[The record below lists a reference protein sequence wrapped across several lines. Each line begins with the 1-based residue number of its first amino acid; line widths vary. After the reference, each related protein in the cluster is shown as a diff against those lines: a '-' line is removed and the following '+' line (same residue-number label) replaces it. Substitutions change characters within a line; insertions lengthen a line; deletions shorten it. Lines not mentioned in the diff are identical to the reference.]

1 MAARYQLTGQD
12 QRTPGRG
19 TTAHPFGR
27 RRGCICKRQSGY
39 EEIWVERP
47 RRRGRT
53 KTGIIVL
60 AHPKEDAMPKF
71 FPIIFVHGWGGPGDL
86 MRDFGAADERD
97 PYVGWNTGRR
107 YNDPDGW
114 IKFRNTELNFEGLV
128 LRLVKDFSYYDASND
143 EELADFRK
151 FLGMKPPAP
160 GETSAPGLRE
170 AALNKALWIFRY
182 YEYNAEHLQ
191 LSKDVKDLLAAE
203 LTRCNFPV
211 KVEELAGV
219 PYYAALLA
227 LKIEQIT
234 CEKCRSITDG
244 SEAPGLGLK
253 KVALVGHSMGG
264 LISRFAIQYNL
275 FGAAENVARLMT
287 MATPHGGAHYASAA
301 GLLRFLP
308 GLRDDDI
315 QFFTPQWVNEFMGG
329 QVPAPSLPMKQTD
342 VFCLIGT
349 RHNDYYLV
357 ARKLPR
363 TDGVVDQREA
373 YLENY
378 PYAYVYNTH
387 SGEHGI
393 RENHDAYQALR
404 RFLFGDLYVRMLITE
419 VEINPGKKVGDGKMF
434 FHYFV
439 KPRGINTHLNE
450 ISERAENQPRPR
462 TLTELKQRL
471 QQDPYVIYDGFADSG
486 ALVDNA
492 ARLVPGVLR
501 AKQDLPHFQVE
512 YSSFLSDERVGGKL
526 LASGYKMIPL
536 TEGTR
541 IMTLE
546 DQFMKAKLRVEVRQR
561 D

>member
-1 MAARYQLTGQD
+1 
-12 QRTPGRG
+12 
-19 TTAHPFGR
+19 
-27 RRGCICKRQSGY
+27 
-39 EEIWVERP
+39 
-47 RRRGRT
+47 
-53 KTGIIVL
+53 
-60 AHPKEDAMPKF
+60 MPKF
-71 FPIIFVHGWGGPGDL
+71 FPIIFVHGWGGPSDL
-86 MRDFGAADERD
+86 IRDFGAADERD

-170 AALNKALWIFRY
+170 VALNKALWIFRY

-191 LSKDVKDLLAAE
+191 LSVPVKRLLADE
-203 LTRCNFPV
+203 LRRCNYPV
-211 KVEELAGV
+211 EYPAREDLAGI

-227 LKIEQIT
+227 MKIEQIACAT
-234 CEKCRSITDG
+234 CHSISDG
-244 SEAPGLGLK
+244 QEMPGLDLK
-253 KVALVGHSMGG
+253 QVALVGHSMGG

-287 MATPHGGAHYASAA
+287 MSTPHGGARYASAA

-308 GLRDDDI
+308 GLREDDV
-315 QFFTPQWVNEFMGG
+315 QFFTPKWVNKFMGG
-329 QVPAPSLPMKQTD
+329 QKPQPALDLRPTD

-349 RHNDYYLV
+349 RHNDYYPV
-357 ARKLPR
+357 ARQLPR
-363 TDGVVDQREA
+363 SDGIVDQREA
-373 YLENY
+373 YLENH

-404 RFLFGDLYVRMLITE
+404 RFLFGDLYVRLSITD
-419 VEINPGKKVGDGKMF
+419 VALNPGNRMGDGRLF

-450 ISERAENQPRPR
+450 ISERAENQPLPR
-462 TLTELKQRL
+462 TLLELKQRL
-471 QQDPYVIYDGFADSG
+471 QERPYIVYDGFADSG
-486 ALVDNA
+486 ALVENA
-492 ARLVPGVLR
+492 ARLVPGV
-501 AKQDLPHFQVE
+501 AKSKQDLPHFQLE
-512 YSSFLSDERVGGKL
+512 YSSFLSDARVGGRL
-526 LASGYKMIPL
+526 LASGFKMIPL
-536 TEGTR
+536 FKGTR

-546 DQFMKAKLRVEVRQR
+546 DQVMKAKLRVEVKQR